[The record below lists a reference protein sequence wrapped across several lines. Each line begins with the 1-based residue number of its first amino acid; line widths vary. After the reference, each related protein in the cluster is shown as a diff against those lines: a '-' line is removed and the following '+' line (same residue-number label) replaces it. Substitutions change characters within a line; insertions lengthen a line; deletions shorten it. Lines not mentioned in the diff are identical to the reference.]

1 MPPSQSNIH
10 NWERVLVRW
19 KLQGVSY
26 NVPKVHE
33 LWSTNADR
41 KDRCFHASSVNAEC
55 CFLATKFCDMLENEP
70 DLRTHVKIC
79 GVLSPE
85 NCGAKTAY
93 FETVFSLTKLYQMPK
108 SKTGVLSTLRER
120 R

>member
-1 MPPSQSNIH
+1 
-10 NWERVLVRW
+10 
-19 KLQGVSY
+19 
-26 NVPKVHE
+26 
-33 LWSTNADR
+33 
-41 KDRCFHASSVNAEC
+41 
-55 CFLATKFCDMLENEP
+55 MLENEP

-120 R
+120 RWRCKRNTMTPH